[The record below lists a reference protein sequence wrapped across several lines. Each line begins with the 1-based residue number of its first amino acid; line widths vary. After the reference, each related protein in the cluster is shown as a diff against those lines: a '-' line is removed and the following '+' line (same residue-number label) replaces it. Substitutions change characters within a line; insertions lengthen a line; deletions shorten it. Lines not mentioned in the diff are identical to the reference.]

1 MYIVPTQYT
10 DAEVGEIQARVAGM
24 LEKIGAKILRNEM
37 VGKIRLAYIINK
49 VRHGSYVLV
58 HFDADPS
65 LMKEFNRQMELN
77 DEVLRHTILTRE
89 PGAENKKV
97 ELTAYVAPLSDE
109 GKRVEQ
115 KPALVR
121 EKPVA
126 AAEAVAPIDHAD
138 ANMSIAD
145 LDKKLDEILEDDMS
159 EKV

>member
-37 VGKIRLAYIINK
+37 VGKIRLAYVINK

-58 HFDADPS
+58 HFDADP
-65 LMKEFNRQMELN
+65 LAMKEFNRQMELN